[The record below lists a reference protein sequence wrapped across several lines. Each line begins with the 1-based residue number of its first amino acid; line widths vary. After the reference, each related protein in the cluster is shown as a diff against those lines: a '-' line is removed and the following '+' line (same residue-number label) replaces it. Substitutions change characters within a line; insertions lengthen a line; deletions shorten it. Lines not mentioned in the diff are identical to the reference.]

1 MVPSS
6 ELAEVHAPTE
16 ETPLLIE
23 LRRFIRTPVDAPAA
37 LSHKGASQPI
47 AGRARD
53 ISVGGMFIE
62 TASVVPFGTDVMI
75 RVRLP
80 GNKDELTLPGVVRWV
95 RNDGMGIQFG
105 LLGAK
110 ETHAIT
116 EIVPRGESR

>member
-1 MVPSS
+1 
-6 ELAEVHAPTE
+6 
-16 ETPLLIE
+16 
-23 LRRFIRTPVDAPAA
+23 
-37 LSHKGASQPI
+37 
-47 AGRARD
+47 
-53 ISVGGMFIE
+53 MFIE
-62 TASVVPFGTDVMI
+62 TASVVPFGTDVTI

-116 EIVPRGESR
+116 EIARRGESR